1 MVASEATPSGD
12 PGDAAFDDPP
22 FRQDGKASLGLM
34 ARWLGVDQV
43 LVANGAQTP
52 HRLNVPPQMLFDPL
66 KELSPVMTVTPNQG
80 KPGKALLQWLNQL
93 DATSQVRGISPR
105 HFDAPLGCLG
115 YPRAGA
121 FCVPKFVFPCRSL
134 SLALGQRW
142 F

>member
-22 FRQDGKASLGLM
+22 FRHGKASLGLM

-43 LVANGAQTP
+43 LVANGAQTT

-66 KELSPVMTVTPNQG
+66 KELSPVMTVTPHQG

-105 HFDAPLGCLG
+105 HFHLHQ
-115 YPRAGA
+115 
-121 FCVPKFVFPCRSL
+121 V
-134 SLALGQRW
+134 ALGIHEQVP
-142 F
+142 FASPNFPLKAV